1 MTVRYTRHPDM
12 RLTALDAEGVVLH
25 LGTRKYF
32 SVSESG
38 VDLLEALA
46 QPRTM
51 DELVTVLLEKYD
63 VNDAQARQSVTA
75 FLEHSLKTGIITA
88 GDEP

>member
-1 MTVRYTRHPDM
+1 VTVRYIRHPDM

-51 DELVTVLLEKYD
+51 DELVSVMTAKFD
-63 VNDAQARQSVTA
+63 VTDGQARESVTA
-75 FLEHSLKTGIITA
+75 FLEHSLKSGIITA
-88 GDEP
+88 EDRP